1 MQQVQPPDSQPHLQP
16 LPWEEQTGVGTH
28 SALACHRDA
37 EHTRPTGPGSR
48 CSTQRGPQ
56 VSSAQSPAPGGGEHA
71 APYPSGTGHWGFT
84 GVWGRQSQY
93 HYFTDERTE
102 PPKAQGLVQ
111 GIVSQGVK
119 TPNTLA
125 ELRLL
130 GGEAGPCTQLLSEA
144 QTRPKGHLPYRAAS
158 APQSPHALQAGHGTA
173 WMPTLTRTC

>member
-16 LPWEEQTGVGTH
+16 LPCEAQTGVGTH
-28 SALACHRDA
+28 SALACHRNA

-48 CSTQRGPQ
+48 CSTQEGPQ

-71 APYPSGTGHWGFT
+71 APYLSGTGHWGFT
-84 GVWGRQSQY
+84 GIWGRANTTILQKRKRSP
-93 HYFTDERTE
+93 R
-102 PPKAQGLVQ
+102 KAQGLVQ
-111 GIVSQGVK
+111 GTVSQGVK

-125 ELRLL
+125 ELQLP

-144 QTRPKGHLPYRAAS
+144 QMRPKGHLPYRAAS
-158 APQSPHALQAGHGTA
+158 APQSPHALQAGHRTA